1 MTEATSTRV
10 HGALA
15 LVVGIVAIAAPALHS
30 LTDLLE
36 WRQHGFSTAQLWLNY
51 AAFLPMPWLLVGL
64 YAVHVPKPG
73 AMALVGALLYGLSF
87 VYFAHTTLYAL
98 AERVP
103 DYDALWRRLG
113 GVYTAHGAL
122 MVIGGLMFGTAVLRA
137 GWLAR
142 PAVLLFTAGVVANL
156 VLALLPVPDLLQV
169 AGSALR
175 NLGLIAMGCD
185 LLAKRR
191 QQPA

>member
-1 MTEATSTRV
+1 
-10 HGALA
+10 
-15 LVVGIVAIAAPALHS
+15 
-30 LTDLLE
+30 
-36 WRQHGFSTAQLWLNY
+36 
-51 AAFLPMPWLLVGL
+51 
-64 YAVHVPKPG
+64 
-73 AMALVGALLYGLSF
+73 MALVGALLYGLSF